1 MDIQKFEALLTAIDA
16 GTITK
21 AASSLGYTQSAIS
34 HAIHSLENEFNV
46 RLLLRCHAGVEL
58 TPTGE
63 MLIPYIRNVAN
74 AFREFENKVAD
85 INNINCGQVRI
96 GTFTSVAV
104 NWLPNILNS
113 FQQYYP
119 NINFEI
125 KQGNYAEIAEW
136 ILQGSIDCGFTIT
149 PSLCGLK
156 NIILF
161 EDRLFLIYPPDHPLA
176 SKETI
181 YPEDL
186 AEYPFILVNEGRAP
200 IIRNFFEDRNIKLK
214 IQYHVVDDYATIAMV
229 ESHLGISVC
238 PELFFYRLPYNV
250 SHRPIETDFRRKISI
265 TYKKNFILAPAVK
278 QFISYVQSWARNN
291 LPPLDAN
298 PLF

>member
-34 HAIHSLENEFNV
+34 HAISSLENEFDI
-46 RLLLRCHAGVEL
+46 RLLSRSRSGVEL
-58 TPTGE
+58 TPVGE
-63 MLIPYIRNVAN
+63 MLIPYMRNVAN
-74 AFREFENKVAD
+74 AYREFENKIAD
-85 INNINCGQVRI
+85 INHINCGTVRI

-113 FQQYYP
+113 FRQCYP
-119 NINFEI
+119 NISFEI

-149 PSLCGLK
+149 PSLNGLK
-156 NIILF
+156 NTILF
-161 EDRLFLIYPPDHPLA
+161 EDRLFVIYPPGHPLA
-176 SKETI
+176 SCESI

-186 AEYPFILVNEGRAP
+186 IGYPFILVNEGRDP
-200 IIRNFFEDRNIKLK
+200 LIRHFFESRNIKLK

-229 ESHLGISVC
+229 ESNLGISVC

-250 SHRPIETDFRRKISI
+250 LHRPIETGFRRKISI
-265 TYKKNFILAPAVK
+265 SYKKNFTLSPVVK
-278 QFISYVQSWARNN
+278 QFISYVQKWTQEN
-291 LPPLDAN
+291 LEPGL
-298 PLF
+298 

>member
-1 MDIQKFEALLTAIDA
+1 MDIQKFEALLPAIDA

-46 RLLLRCHAGVEL
+46 RLLSRCHAGVEL

-161 EDRLFLIYPPDHPLA
+161 EDRLFLI
-176 SKETI
+176 
-181 YPEDL
+181 
-186 AEYPFILVNEGRAP
+186 
-200 IIRNFFEDRNIKLK
+200 
-214 IQYHVVDDYATIAMV
+214 
-229 ESHLGISVC
+229 
-238 PELFFYRLPYNV
+238 
-250 SHRPIETDFRRKISI
+250 
-265 TYKKNFILAPAVK
+265 
-278 QFISYVQSWARNN
+278 
-291 LPPLDAN
+291 
-298 PLF
+298 